1 MSLISQ
7 YSQKEQLMKQ
17 LQEELQNLEQNEN
30 LKKELEFKEQLEMLM
45 KEYEKT
51 SQEVIQII
59 APERFSSEEPKKKA
73 TTRKPRK
80 LKVYKNPMTGEVVET
95 RGGNQRQL
103 KMWKE
108 EHGDEVVEGWLINDD
123 ADNQP
128 TPDVAPPVDDNKEE
142 TTPEEQ
148 EKGEQEEAKQDE
160 GKKGKKQEEK
170 EA

>member
-7 YSQKEQLMKQ
+7 YAQKEQLLKQ
-17 LQEELQNLEQNEN
+17 LQEELQQLEQNEN

-45 KEYEKT
+45 MEYEKT

-59 APERFSSEEPKKKA
+59 APERFISEEPKKK

-80 LKVYKNPMTGEVVET
+80 LKVYKNPHTGEVVET

-108 EHGDEVVEGWLINDD
+108 EHGNEVVEGWLINDD

-128 TPDVAPPVDDNKEE
+128 TPDVVPPVDGNKEE
-142 TTPEEQ
+142 TTPE
-148 EKGEQEEAKQDE
+148 EQEEAKQDE
-160 GKKGKKQEEK
+160 GKKGEKQEEK